1 VGQEIEMSHSQV
13 PGWTHGSRPDHL
25 FRRFAFQSYGQT
37 RAFLDELAR
46 LSEQLGVTVQN
57 IGFGTQHVN
66 VTIAAE
72 GETLTEQDR
81 ALAERLGEIATAQPS
96 TVA

>member
-1 VGQEIEMSHSQV
+1 MSHPQV

-25 FRRFAFQSYGQT
+25 FRRFAFQNYTQT
-37 RAFLDELAR
+37 RAFLDELAQ
-46 LSEQLGVTVQN
+46 LSQQMGVTVQN
-57 IGFGTQHVN
+57 IGFGTNHVN

-72 GETLTEQDR
+72 GEALTEQDR

>member
-1 VGQEIEMSHSQV
+1 MSQTQI

-46 LSEQLGVTVQN
+46 LSAELGVTVQN

-72 GETLTEQDR
+72 GETLSEQDR
-81 ALAERLGEIATAQPS
+81 LLAQRLGEIVAAPHPATA
-96 TVA
+96 A